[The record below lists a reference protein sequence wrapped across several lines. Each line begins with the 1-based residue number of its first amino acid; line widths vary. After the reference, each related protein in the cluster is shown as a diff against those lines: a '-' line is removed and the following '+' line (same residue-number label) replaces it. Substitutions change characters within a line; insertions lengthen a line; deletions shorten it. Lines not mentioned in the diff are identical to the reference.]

1 MDRLFTV
8 NRSSKSDVYILNIVH
23 FSDRI
28 SYKIFLLS
36 YSYTIFHQAT
46 PIFPNFGSLRKIVI
60 VERLYCLVM
69 STQVFYSTW
78 VLLTYANA
86 LISTFLNL
94 QRDLQPRPGLTTL
107 SCFRL
112 RFGTNHLQWKQHFT
126 LSRPTVISV
135 SIYNRAL
142 CI

>member
-46 PIFPNFGSLRKIVI
+46 PIFANFGSLRKIAI
-60 VERLYCLVM
+60 AERLYCLVM
-69 STQVFYSTW
+69 STQAFLLDLGPSNLCKCFDLYLLKSPAGFIARTWTNYTLLLSTPFW
-78 VLLTYANA
+78 NEPLTMET
-86 LISTFLNL
+86 TFH
-94 QRDLQPRPGLTTL
+94 
-107 SCFRL
+107 S
-112 RFGTNHLQWKQHFT
+112 K
-126 LSRPTVISV
+126 PT
-135 SIYNRAL
+135 
-142 CI
+142 